1 MKALKFNGSEIITG
15 PGSIDKLKEIQA
27 ERIFVV
33 TGKGSMFKNG
43 TIGRIEEMFESSGK
57 TWEILSGI
65 GGNPTR
71 TEVEAGTEKMKA
83 FGPDAVVAV
92 GGGSA
97 IDAAKVMTLLCDCP
111 SLTIDE
117 IKGGHAPSRRERIQ
131 LPDAVVAVGGG
142 SAIDAAKVMTLLC
155 DCPSLT
161 IDEIKGGHAPS
172 RRERIQLIAVPST
185 SGTASEVTRAA
196 VVTFEEEKIKVGLK
210 TTAFIPDIAILDGE
224 LTLSMPKHVMVETGM
239 DALTHA
245 LESYINKN
253 NDDFCKMISKG
264 AVEGLCRWLPESFEK
279 ADIESRQHVHNYQ
292 CYAGMAFQN
301 SGLGMDHGIAHAFGG
316 RFGTSHGL
324 LNAVALPYVLKY
336 NARDPEVKADLD
348 ELSRVIGEEI
358 IGKVEA
364 LNEQFGVPV
373 SFKDMGISEEDFE
386 TYYDSLLDNSMK
398 GSTVR
403 NPVKMTVEA
412 MDLVLKSIYRGEIL
426 F

>member
-83 FGPDAVVAV
+83 FG
-92 GGGSA
+92 
-97 IDAAKVMTLLCDCP
+97 
-111 SLTIDE
+111 
-117 IKGGHAPSRRERIQ
+117 
-131 LPDAVVAVGGG
+131 PDAVVAVGGG

-348 ELSRVIGEEI
+348 ELSRVIGEDI

>member
-83 FGPDAVVAV
+83 F
-92 GGGSA
+92 
-97 IDAAKVMTLLCDCP
+97 
-111 SLTIDE
+111 E
-117 IKGGHAPSRRERIQ
+117 
-131 LPDAVVAVGGG
+131 PDAVVAVGGG

-348 ELSRVIGEEI
+348 ELSRVIGEDI

>member
-83 FGPDAVVAV
+83 FG
-92 GGGSA
+92 
-97 IDAAKVMTLLCDCP
+97 
-111 SLTIDE
+111 
-117 IKGGHAPSRRERIQ
+117 
-131 LPDAVVAVGGG
+131 PDAVVAVGGG

>member
-83 FGPDAVVAV
+83 FG
-92 GGGSA
+92 
-97 IDAAKVMTLLCDCP
+97 
-111 SLTIDE
+111 
-117 IKGGHAPSRRERIQ
+117 
-131 LPDAVVAVGGG
+131 PDAVVAVGGG

-348 ELSRVIGEEI
+348 ELSRVIGEDI
-358 IGKVEA
+358 IGK
-364 LNEQFGVPV
+364 LRRLM
-373 SFKDMGISEEDFE
+373 S
-386 TYYDSLLDNSMK
+386 NSAC
-398 GSTVR
+398 R
-403 NPVKMTVEA
+403 
-412 MDLVLKSIYRGEIL
+412 
-426 F
+426 

>member
-111 SLTIDE
+111 SLI
-117 IKGGHAPSRRERIQ
+117 
-131 LPDAVVAVGGG
+131 
-142 SAIDAAKVMTLLC
+142 
-155 DCPSLT
+155 

-348 ELSRVIGEEI
+348 ELSRVIGEDI